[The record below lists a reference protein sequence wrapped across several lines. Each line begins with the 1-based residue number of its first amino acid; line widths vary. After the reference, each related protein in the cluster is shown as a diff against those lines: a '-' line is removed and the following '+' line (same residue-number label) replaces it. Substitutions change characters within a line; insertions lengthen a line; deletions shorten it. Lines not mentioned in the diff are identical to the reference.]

1 MPAYKGPERRQ
12 GLPFN
17 EDEKRIINAMI
28 KQAIHQAVNDFP
40 FEQMIE
46 QSADRAAEKLTND
59 LYRAVGK
66 SVLQKITVAIG
77 VLVVGVM
84 MWLEIKGVIK
94 K

>member
-1 MPAYKGPERRQ
+1 MDYKGPERRQ

-17 EDEKRIINAMI
+17 SDEKKIINSMI
-28 KQAIHQAVNDFP
+28 KSAIYQAVNDFP
-40 FEQMIE
+40 FEQIIE
-46 QSADRAAEKLTND
+46 QSAERAAEKLTND

-77 VLVVGVM
+77 VLVVGAL
-84 MWLEIKGVIK
+84 MWLELKGVIK